1 MWANT
6 LFGSDLIPRG
16 VLDDLGPE
24 KIYCI
29 DQLVTFRAH
38 VHMGG
43 GRRIMLITWC
53 KINLDS
59 RVCVCVRGGGG
70 ADQTHL

>member
-43 GRRIMLITWC
+43 GGGDGDGSCSLHGARLI
-53 KINLDS
+53 
-59 RVCVCVRGGGG
+59 
-70 ADQTHL
+70 